1 MTARQTPLVSIITIV
16 YNREAYLEQA
26 INSVLQQSYPNI
38 EYIVIDGG
46 STDNSVSIIKKYA
59 SKIQY
64 WVSEPDNGI
73 ADAFNKGL
81 MKANGNIIG
90 FINADDWYE
99 PIAVEKAVEYM
110 NEVDIVYGDLR
121 LWKNNKVDFIVQGD
135 HAHLEDE
142 MTLNHPTVF
151 IRKLV
156 YDQFGAFDKE
166 FKCAMDYEL
175 MMRFKSSGCRFKHI
189 PAVIANMRWDGVSDS
204 QWLLGCKETLLIK
217 NTYLPERKFLN
228 RIYYYKHILAIAIP
242 RMLNKM
248 KLDFITRLYRTKFA
262 KLKKSYE

>member
-99 PIAVEKAVEYM
+99 PIAVEKAV
-110 NEVDIVYGDLR
+110 
-121 LWKNNKVDFIVQGD
+121 
-135 HAHLEDE
+135 
-142 MTLNHPTVF
+142 
-151 IRKLV
+151 
-156 YDQFGAFDKE
+156 
-166 FKCAMDYEL
+166 
-175 MMRFKSSGCRFKHI
+175 
-189 PAVIANMRWDGVSDS
+189 
-204 QWLLGCKETLLIK
+204 
-217 NTYLPERKFLN
+217 
-228 RIYYYKHILAIAIP
+228 
-242 RMLNKM
+242 
-248 KLDFITRLYRTKFA
+248 
-262 KLKKSYE
+262 